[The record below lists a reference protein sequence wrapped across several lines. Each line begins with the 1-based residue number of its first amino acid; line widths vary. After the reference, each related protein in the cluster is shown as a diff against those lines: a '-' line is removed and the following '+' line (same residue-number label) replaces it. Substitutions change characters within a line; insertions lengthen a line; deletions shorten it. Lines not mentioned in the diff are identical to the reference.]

1 MKKPKSK
8 IIGKISLSSS
18 SNDPISNISTS
29 PNNNNNVNIINQ
41 EQKSPLTI
49 NHKRAK
55 STNKFKYIKN
65 PQQINLNLIIS
76 NISKY
81 QNNYYQTTSLL
92 SNNTLKKNYHSLS
105 PQYYKY
111 NKTQKSKIIKQI

>member
-55 STNKFKYIKN
+55 STNKFKLDNIKH
-65 PQQINLNLIIS
+65 I
-76 NISKY
+76 
-81 QNNYYQTTSLL
+81 
-92 SNNTLKKNYHSLS
+92 
-105 PQYYKY
+105 
-111 NKTQKSKIIKQI
+111 KIPK